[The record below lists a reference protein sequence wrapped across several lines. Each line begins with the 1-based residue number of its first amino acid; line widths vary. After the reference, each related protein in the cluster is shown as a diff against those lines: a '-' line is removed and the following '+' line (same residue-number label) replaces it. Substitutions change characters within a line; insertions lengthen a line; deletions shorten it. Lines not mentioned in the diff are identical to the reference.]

1 VEFARILESNGV
13 RLDSVDDA
21 GPGGIEAT
29 VEGRSVV
36 FSGSVDGGQARALA
50 GIMGDHPEA
59 RIFDLRS
66 PQRVVA
72 GGPEG

>member
-1 VEFARILESNGV
+1 VG
-13 RLDSVDDA
+13 
-21 GPGGIEAT
+21 
-29 VEGRSVV
+29 
-36 FSGSVDGGQARALA
+36 GGQARALV

-66 PQRVVA
+66 PQRVVV